1 MGSFTG
7 KCKYCGREV
16 IIIAASQEDA
26 DRQAS
31 RDCSCGGMR
40 QEEAVHRR
48 KEAMTNELTKLI
60 GSECEAEGFRPVKTK
75 TAATI
80 AVLGDMVVDGEIQK
94 ATIAVDGTTITIAG
108 GEKIKVKRTMK
119 YEQGSQ
125 V

>member
-1 MGSFTG
+1 M
-7 KCKYCGREV
+7 
-16 IIIAASQEDA
+16 
-26 DRQAS
+26 
-31 RDCSCGGMR
+31 
-40 QEEAVHRR
+40 HRR
-48 KEAMTNELTKLI
+48 KIAMTNELTKLI

-80 AVLGDMVVDGEIQK
+80 AVLGEMVVDGEIQK

>member
-1 MGSFTG
+1 MGTFTG
-7 KCKYCGREV
+7 RCRYCGEE
-16 IIIAASQEDA
+16 INIIAESQEDA

-48 KEAMTNELTKLI
+48 KAAMTNELTKLI

-80 AVLGDMVVDGEIQK
+80 AVLGGMVVDGEIQK

-108 GEKIKVKRTMK
+108 GKKIKVKRTMK

>member
-7 KCKYCGREV
+7 KCKYCDREV

-48 KEAMTNELTKLI
+48 KAAMRNELVKLI
-60 GSECEAEGFRPVKTK
+60 GRNY
-75 TAATI
+75 
-80 AVLGDMVVDGEIQK
+80 L
-94 ATIAVDGTTITIAG
+94 
-108 GEKIKVKRTMK
+108 
-119 YEQGSQ
+119 
-125 V
+125 

>member
-1 MGSFTG
+1 MGTFTG
-7 KCKYCGREV
+7 KCKYCGNE
-16 IIIAASQEDA
+16 INIIAEDQEDA

-48 KEAMTNELTKLI
+48 KAAMTNELTKLI

-80 AVLGDMVVDGEIQK
+80 AVLGEMVVDGEIQQ
-94 ATIAVDGTTITIAG
+94 ARISVDGTVIAIKG
-108 GEKIKVKRTMK
+108 GEKIKVTRSMK
-119 YEQGSQ
+119 YEQGENI
-125 V
+125 

>member
-1 MGSFTG
+1 MGTFTG
-7 KCKYCGREV
+7 KCRYCGNE
-16 IIIAASQEDA
+16 INIIAENQEDA

-31 RDCSCGGMR
+31 RDCSCCGMQR
-40 QEEAVHRR
+40 EEAVHRR
-48 KEAMTNELTKLI
+48 KAAMTNELAKLI
-60 GSECEAEGFRPVKTK
+60 GSGCEAEGFRPVKDR
-75 TAATI
+75 TAMTI
-80 AVLGDMVVDGEIQK
+80 AVLGEMVVDGEVQK

>member
-48 KEAMTNELTKLI
+48 KAAMTNELTKLI

-94 ATIAVDGTTITIAG
+94 ATIAVDGTTITITG

>member
-31 RDCSCGGMR
+31 RDCSCGGMKH
-40 QEEAVHRR
+40 EEAVERR
-48 KEAMTNELTKLI
+48 KVAMKTELMKLI
-60 GSECEAEGFRPVKTK
+60 GHECEDEGFHPLKDG
-75 TAATI
+75 TAG
-80 AVLGDMVVDGEIQK
+80 VMCMLGNMVVEGTIQK
-94 ATIAVDGTTITIAG
+94 ATIAVDGTTISIAG
-108 GEKIKVKRTMK
+108 GETIKVKRVMK
-119 YEQGSQ
+119 YEQGGQ

>member
-1 MGSFTG
+1 MGTFTG
-7 KCKYCGREV
+7 RCRYCGEE
-16 IIIAASQEDA
+16 INIIAESQEDA

-48 KEAMTNELTKLI
+48 KAAMTNELAKLI
-60 GSECEAEGFRPVKTK
+60 GSECEAEGFRPVKEGV
-75 TAATI
+75 AIAI
-80 AVLGDMVVDGEIQK
+80 AVLGEMVVDGEMQK

>member
-1 MGSFTG
+1 MGTFTG
-7 KCKYCGREV
+7 RCKYCGNE
-16 IIIAASQEDA
+16 INIIAEDQEDA

-31 RDCSCGGMR
+31 RDCSYGGMR

-48 KEAMTNELTKLI
+48 KIAMRNELVKLI
-60 GSECEAEGFRPVKTK
+60 GNGCEAEGFRPMKDK
-75 TAATI
+75 TAITI
-80 AVLGDMVVDGEIQK
+80 AVLGEMVVDGDIQK

-108 GEKIKVKRTMK
+108 GEKIRVKRAMK

>member
-1 MGSFTG
+1 MGTFTG
-7 KCKYCGREV
+7 KCRYCGEE
-16 IIIAASQEDA
+16 ISIIAESQEDA

-48 KEAMTNELTKLI
+48 KAAMTNELTKLI

-94 ATIAVDGTTITIAG
+94 ATIAVDGTTITITG

>member
-1 MGSFTG
+1 MGTFTG
-7 KCKYCGREV
+7 KCRYCGNE
-16 IIIAASQEDA
+16 INIIAENQEDA

-48 KEAMTNELTKLI
+48 KIAMRNELVKLI
-60 GSECEAEGFRPVKTK
+60 GNGCEAEGFRPVKEK
-75 TAATI
+75 TAVTI
-80 AVLGDMVVDGEIQK
+80 AVLGEMVVDGEIQK

>member
-1 MGSFTG
+1 MGTFTG
-7 KCKYCGREV
+7 KCRYCGNE
-16 IIIAASQEDA
+16 INIIAESQEDA

-48 KEAMTNELTKLI
+48 KAAMTNELAKLI
-60 GSECEAEGFRPVKTK
+60 GSGCEEEGFRPVKDR
-75 TAATI
+75 TAMTI
-80 AVLGDMVVDGEIQK
+80 AVLGEMVVDGEIQK

-108 GEKIKVKRTMK
+108 GEKIRVKRVMK

>member
-1 MGSFTG
+1 MDTFTG
-7 KCKYCGREV
+7 KCRYCGEE
-16 IIIAASQEDA
+16 ISIIAESQEDA

-48 KEAMTNELTKLI
+48 KAAMTNELTKLI

-94 ATIAVDGTTITIAG
+94 ATIAVDGTTITITG

>member
-1 MGSFTG
+1 MGTFTG

-16 IIIAASQEDA
+16 IIIAANQEGA

-31 RDCSCGGMR
+31 RDCSCGVMKR
-40 QEEAVHRR
+40 EEAVERR

-80 AVLGDMVVDGEIQK
+80 AVLGEMV
-94 ATIAVDGTTITIAG
+94 VDGTTITIAG

>member
-48 KEAMTNELTKLI
+48 KAAMTNELTKLI
-60 GSECEAEGFRPVKTK
+60 GSECEAEGFRPMKTK

-80 AVLGDMVVDGEIQK
+80 AVLGEMVVDGEIQK
-94 ATIAVDGTTITIAG
+94 ATIAVDGTTITIKG
-108 GEKIKVKRTMK
+108 GEKIKVSRSMK

-125 V
+125 I

>member
-48 KEAMTNELTKLI
+48 KAAMTNELTKLI

>member
-1 MGSFTG
+1 MGTFTG
-7 KCKYCGREV
+7 KCKYCGNE
-16 IIIAASQEDA
+16 INIIAEDQEDA

-31 RDCSCGGMR
+31 RDCSCGAMR
-40 QEEAVHRR
+40 
-48 KEAMTNELTKLI
+48 NELVKLI
-60 GSECEAEGFRPVKTK
+60 GNGCEAEGFRPVKEK
-75 TAATI
+75 TAVTI
-80 AVLGDMVVDGEIQK
+80 AVLGEMVVDGDIQK

>member
-1 MGSFTG
+1 MGTFTG
-7 KCKYCGREV
+7 KCRYCGNE
-16 IIIAASQEDA
+16 INIIAEDQEDA

-48 KEAMTNELTKLI
+48 KAAMTNELTKLI

-80 AVLGDMVVDGEIQK
+80 AVLGEMVVDGEIQK
-94 ATIAVDGTTITIAG
+94 ATIAVDGTTITIVG
-108 GEKIKVKRTMK
+108 GEKIKVKRVMK
-119 YEQGSQ
+119 RERGSQ

>member
-31 RDCSCGGMR
+31 RDCWCGGAEH
-40 QEEAVHRR
+40 EEAVERR
-48 KEAMTNELTKLI
+48 KMSMKTELMKLI
-60 GSECEAEGFRPVKTK
+60 GNECEEEGFRPLNKD
-75 TAATI
+75 TANVMCI
-80 AVLGDMVVDGEIQK
+80 LGNMVVEGAIQK
-94 ATIAVDGTTITIAG
+94 ATIAVDGTTISIKG
-108 GEKIKVKRTMK
+108 GEKIKVSRSMR
-119 YEQGSQ
+119 YEQGGQ

>member
-1 MGSFTG
+1 MGTFTG
-7 KCKYCGREV
+7 KCRYCGSE
-16 IIIAASQEDA
+16 INIIAEDQEDA

-48 KEAMTNELTKLI
+48 KAAMRNELIKLI
-60 GSECEAEGFRPVKTK
+60 GNGCEAEGFRPVKEK
-75 TAATI
+75 TA
-80 AVLGDMVVDGEIQK
+80 V
-94 ATIAVDGTTITIAG
+94 TIAG

>member
-1 MGSFTG
+1 MGTFTG
-7 KCKYCGREV
+7 KCRYCGNE
-16 IIIAASQEDA
+16 INIIAENQEDA

-31 RDCSCGGMR
+31 RDCSCGGYQR
-40 QEEAVHRR
+40 EQRIAER
-48 KEAMTNELTKLI
+48 KERMTGALMALI
-60 GSECEAEGFRPVKTK
+60 APGCEQQNFRPLRDETCNM
-75 TAATI
+75 I
-80 AVLGDMVVDGEIQK
+80 LHIGQMVADGEIQK

>member
-31 RDCSCGGMR
+31 RDCSCGGMKH
-40 QEEAVHRR
+40 EEAAERR
-48 KEAMTNELTKLI
+48 KVAMKTELMKLI
-60 GSECEAEGFRPVKTK
+60 GHECEDEGFRPLKDG
-75 TAATI
+75 TAG
-80 AVLGDMVVDGEIQK
+80 VMCMLGNMVVEGAIQK
-94 ATIAVDGTTITIAG
+94 ATIAVDGTTISIKG
-108 GEKIKVKRTMK
+108 GEKIKVSRSMR
-119 YEQGSQ
+119 YEQGGQ

>member
-1 MGSFTG
+1 MGTFTG
-7 KCKYCGREV
+7 KCKYCGNE
-16 IIIAASQEDA
+16 INIIAEDQEDA

-48 KEAMTNELTKLI
+48 KAAMTNELAKLI
-60 GSECEAEGFRPVKTK
+60 GSGCEEEGFRPVKDR
-75 TAATI
+75 TAMII
-80 AVLGDMVVDGEIQK
+80 AVLGETVVDGEIQK

>member
-1 MGSFTG
+1 M
-7 KCKYCGREV
+7 
-16 IIIAASQEDA
+16 
-26 DRQAS
+26 
-31 RDCSCGGMR
+31 
-40 QEEAVHRR
+40 HRR
-48 KEAMTNELTKLI
+48 KIAMTNELTKLI

-80 AVLGDMVVDGEIQK
+80 AV
-94 ATIAVDGTTITIAG
+94 DGTTITIAG

>member
-1 MGSFTG
+1 MGTFTG
-7 KCKYCGREV
+7 RCRYCGEEI
-16 IIIAASQEDA
+16 IIIAESQEDA

-48 KEAMTNELTKLI
+48 KAAMTNELAKLI
-60 GSECEAEGFRPVKTK
+60 GSECEAEGFRPVKEGV
-75 TAATI
+75 AIAI
-80 AVLGDMVVDGEIQK
+80 AVLGEMVVDGEMQK

>member
-1 MGSFTG
+1 MGTFTG
-7 KCKYCGREV
+7 KCKYCGSE
-16 IIIAASQEDA
+16 INIIAEDQEDA

-48 KEAMTNELTKLI
+48 KAAMTNELAKLI
-60 GSECEAEGFRPVKTK
+60 GSGCEAEGFRPVKNR
-75 TAATI
+75 TAMTI
-80 AVLGDMVVDGEIQK
+80 AVLGEMVVDGEIQK
-94 ATIAVDGTTITIAG
+94 ATIAVDGTTISIKG
-108 GEKIKVKRTMK
+108 GEKIKVSRSMR